1 MPTYTRELLDAGDG
15 GVVVLD
21 VVHPKQ
27 QKQQQPKSIVVIVPG
42 ICNNSESHYV
52 RHFSSLC
59 AQEGHLAVIFH
70 PRGSSFTEI
79 KTPKLFTWGDT
90 HDFHVTLQHLHNQYP
105 QSKLFLVGFS
115 LGGNV
120 VVRYMGVYGSE
131 LEASNVCGGMSVCQG
146 YDALKAVRNVRGLP
160 FWNFGLTAKLKKLLK
175 RHSHMFKETMDIE
188 HLIKRVNSVE
198 DFDTHFTL
206 KVHGFES
213 LEQYYQQHSCVHYL
227 HGIKQPLLLLNA
239 LDDPIVPEFLLPYD
253 AARDNENIILAT
265 TKNGGHLG
273 FIEGTVLPKK
283 THWHERVALQFL
295 EGCVELKQQQQK
307 QPQQQCSAKQTH
319 PQQKLNMPHT

>member
-1 MPTYTRELLDAGDG
+1 
-15 GVVVLD
+15 
-21 VVHPKQ
+21 
-27 QKQQQPKSIVVIVPG
+27 
-42 ICNNSESHYV
+42 
-52 RHFSSLC
+52 
-59 AQEGHLAVIFH
+59 LAVIFH

-175 RHSHMFKETMDIE
+175 RHSHIFQETMDME